1 MKVAIITDTHIGARN
16 DSTAFAAY
24 FKDFYDNHF
33 FPYIDEHEITTVCHL
48 GDIVDRRKYINFTSA
63 RNLTEMMIKPLHD
76 RGIDTHMLIG
86 NHDTYFKN
94 TNEINSMRE
103 LYGNSKYDNIKFY
116 YDLPEAIDFDG
127 CKVLMTPWICSGNFE
142 ESMNIISKTNAEVL
156 FGHLEIKGFEMHKGA
171 VNIDH
176 GFDRTVFDRFDVVL
190 SGHFHHR
197 STSGNISYL
206 GSPYE
211 ITWSDYNDPR
221 GFHVFDTDTRTLEF
235 IPNPLKMFHKIHYS
249 DVDKIMEQVVNH
261 DFDQYTNTYVKVIVG
276 EKTNPY
282 WFDMFIDKLEKANPH
297 HVQIVE
303 DHLNLDIESDDDIIN
318 EAEDTMTI
326 LSKYINSLD
335 LSTDKA
341 LVQDAIL
348 DLYREA
354 LSVS

>member
-1 MKVAIITDTHIGARN
+1 
-16 DSTAFAAY
+16 
-24 FKDFYDNHF
+24 
-33 FPYIDEHEITTVCHL
+33 
-48 GDIVDRRKYINFTSA
+48 
-63 RNLTEMMIKPLHD
+63 
-76 RGIDTHMLIG
+76 
-86 NHDTYFKN
+86 
-94 TNEINSMRE
+94 
-103 LYGNSKYDNIKFY
+103 
-116 YDLPEAIDFDG
+116 
-127 CKVLMTPWICSGNFE
+127 
-142 ESMNIISKTNAEVL
+142 
-156 FGHLEIKGFEMHKGA
+156 
-171 VNIDH
+171 
-176 GFDRTVFDRFDVVL
+176 
-190 SGHFHHR
+190 
-197 STSGNISYL
+197 
-206 GSPYE
+206 
-211 ITWSDYNDPR
+211 
-221 GFHVFDTDTRTLEF
+221 
-235 IPNPLKMFHKIHYS
+235 MFHKIHYS